1 MSRFSKITCLATML
15 CFVCCS
21 VTPVSGRSRESDH
34 ASAQMAGSGGDTD
47 AKALGANDPGFQEK
61 PGAKKA
67 AKEFPWLLAGL
78 GAAAAVVAVV
88 LLTGKKKPSPDGND
102 PDGNIPDGNDIEWG
116 SVSDIEGNVYR
127 TVRIGSQEWMAEN
140 LKTTRYNDGQPI
152 PNITGDSEWYNLST
166 PAYCW
171 YNNDIANKE
180 TYGALYNWFAVNTGR
195 LAPAGWHV
203 PSREEWNTLIN
214 YLGGQDIAGGKLKET
229 GDAHWLSPNA
239 GATNETG
246 FSARGVGI
254 RDITFMM
261 MRETTYIWSSS
272 SDPAANS
279 GAFQVHL
286 YYGYPWANLYSMQ
299 KYSGFSVRC
308 VRD

>member
-1 MSRFSKITCLATML
+1 MSRFFRIASIITML
-15 CFVCCS
+15 CFVCCL
-21 VTPVSGRSRESDH
+21 VAPVSGQSREESQV
-34 ASAQMAGSGGDTD
+34 SAQMEGSGGDSVTND
-47 AKALGANDPGFQEK
+47 SSASDPGFQEN
-61 PGAKKA
+61 PGEKKA
-67 AKEFPWLLAGL
+67 AKKFPWLLAGL

-88 LLTGKKKPSPDGND
+88 LLTGKKKSSPDGNN
-102 PDGNIPDGNDIEWG
+102 DGNNIEYGTVTDI
-116 SVSDIEGNVYR
+116 DGNVYR
-127 TVRIGSQEWMAEN
+127 TVKIGTQWWMAES
-140 LKTTRYNDGQPI
+140 LKSTRYNDGQPI
-152 PNITGDSEWYNLST
+152 PNITGDSEWCSLST

-171 YNNDIANKE
+171 YENDIANKE

-203 PSREEWNTLIN
+203 PSREEWNTLLN
-214 YLGGQDIAGGKLKET
+214 FVGGQDIAGGKLKET

-246 FSARGVGI
+246 FTARGVGI

-261 MRETTYIWSSS
+261 IRETNYIWSSS
-272 SDPAANS
+272 PDPADNS

-286 YYGYPWANLYSMQ
+286 YYGYPWANLYPMQ

>member
-1 MSRFSKITCLATML
+1 MSRFFRIAAMITMF
-15 CFVCCS
+15 CFVWGLAIPASGHCGERDKAS
-21 VTPVSGRSRESDH
+21 VPKVD
-34 ASAQMAGSGGDTD
+34 SGG
-47 AKALGANDPGFQEK
+47 GSSANAPVASDPRFQEK
-61 PGAKKA
+61 PGDKKVAKK
-67 AKEFPWLLAGL
+67 FPWLLAGL
-78 GAAAAVVAVV
+78 GAVAAVVAVV
-88 LLTGKKKPSPDGND
+88 LLAGKKKPSPDGND
-102 PDGNIPDGNDIEWG
+102 IEYGTVTDI
-116 SVSDIEGNVYR
+116 DGNVYR
-127 TVRIGSQEWMAEN
+127 TVRIGTQWWMAEN
-140 LKTTRYNDGQPI
+140 LKTTRYNNGQPI
-152 PNITGDSEWYNLST
+152 SNITGDSEWCNLST

-171 YNNDIANKE
+171 YNNDISNKVH
-180 TYGALYNWFAVNTGR
+180 YGALYNWFAVNSGR

-246 FSARGVGI
+246 FSARGAGI

-279 GAFQVHL
+279 EAFQVHL